1 MSRKDGDQIAVGL
14 GKLSSEKMV
23 PTLVRQSDNRGV
35 LNALLP
41 AALVVMYLVLML
53 FLAAAPS
60 AVMHKGL
67 WRGHRTGT
75 GVVWFESD
83 LGRVGFSHANAL
95 VVQLMQQPER
105 HVPVADIQA
114 IRFSYQRLATREA
127 LEAMGVDLR
136 LRRHW
141 PRQLD
146 RYDVA
151 VVTPTGDVPVF
162 LAGQVFV
169 VLPLGSGLVDRA
181 VDLLEMF
188 GVVPDVE
195 AHARAVVEELLG
207 EFARRGHPVTLA

>member
-1 MSRKDGDQIAVGL
+1 M
-14 GKLSSEKMV
+14 
-23 PTLVRQSDNRGV
+23 

-60 AVMHKGL
+60 TVMHKGL

-75 GVVWFESD
+75 GLVWFDSD
-83 LGRVGFSHANAL
+83 LGRVGFSHANAF
-95 VVQLMQQPER
+95 VVQHVPQPEH
-105 HVPVADIQA
+105 HVPIADILA

-127 LEAMGVDLR
+127 LEVMGVDLR
-136 LRRHW
+136 LRRNW
-141 PRQLD
+141 SRRLD

-151 VVTPTGDVPVF
+151 VVTATGDVPVF

-169 VLPLGSGLVDRA
+169 DLPLAGGLVDRA
-181 VDLLEMF
+181 IDVLEMC

-195 AHARAVVEELLG
+195 AHARSVVLELQE
-207 EFARRGHPVTLA
+207 EFARRGHRVGLV